1 MRKNEGKTIMKKLM
15 FAMFAAVVAGVA
27 SAEVCI
33 KSGDAIAFMGD
44 SITQQGNRLPAGYVN
59 LVMKGLEICGVSAKK
74 IPAGISG
81 HKSVQM
87 NKRLDSDVIS
97 KKPQWMTFSC
107 GVNDVWHDKKGTGV
121 PLEKYKKLVGDIFDR
136 CAASGIE
143 VIVLTATMITEDPN
157 AKENKK
163 LAAYNDW
170 LRAEAQRR
178 NLRLADLNAAMQAQ
192 LAEIRK
198 TDKTNGNKLTK
209 DGVHMA
215 YKGNCMMAW
224 GVLKAMGVDESMKEK
239 IFAEFARIPGACS
252 VTVGVSADEYSILE
266 SKAKAAGK
274 SVAEF
279 AKDRL
284 FK

>member
-15 FAMFAAVVAGVA
+15 FAMLAAVVAGVA

-33 KSGDAIAFMGD
+33 KSGDAIAFMG
-44 SITQQGNRLPAGYVN
+44 NR
-59 LVMKGLEICGVSAKK
+59 
-74 IPAGISG
+74 
-81 HKSVQM
+81 
-87 NKRLDSDVIS
+87 
-97 KKPQWMTFSC
+97 
-107 GVNDVWHDKKGTGV
+107 
-121 PLEKYKKLVGDIFDR
+121 
-136 CAASGIE
+136 
-143 VIVLTATMITEDPN
+143 
-157 AKENKK
+157 
-163 LAAYNDW
+163 
-170 LRAEAQRR
+170 
-178 NLRLADLNAAMQAQ
+178 
-192 LAEIRK
+192 
-198 TDKTNGNKLTK
+198 
-209 DGVHMA
+209 
-215 YKGNCMMAW
+215 MMAW